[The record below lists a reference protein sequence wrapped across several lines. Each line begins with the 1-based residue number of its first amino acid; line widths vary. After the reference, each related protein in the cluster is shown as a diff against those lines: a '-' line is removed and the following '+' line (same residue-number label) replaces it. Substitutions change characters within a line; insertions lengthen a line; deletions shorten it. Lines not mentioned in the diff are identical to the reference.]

1 MIDTRKRSL
10 AKTLSWRILA
20 SGSTFFLTWLI
31 TGDVSL
37 AGILFVILFV
47 AHTALYF
54 VHERIWNHIHWGKKL

>member
-1 MIDTRKRSL
+1 MIETKKRSL
-10 AKTLSWRILA
+10 AKTMSWRCLA

-54 VHERIWNHIHWGKKL
+54 VHERIWNKIQWGKK